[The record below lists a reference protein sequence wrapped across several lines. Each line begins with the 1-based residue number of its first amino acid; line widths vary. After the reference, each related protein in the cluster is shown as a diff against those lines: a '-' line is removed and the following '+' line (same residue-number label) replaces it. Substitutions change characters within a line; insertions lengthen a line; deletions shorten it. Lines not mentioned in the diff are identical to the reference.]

1 MRVVLSIMVEL
12 YASLTFTTHENALT
26 VLKTRLR
33 GREETKLRVVVKIF
47 LMIRARVELVNIS
60 IGGLL

>member
-1 MRVVLSIMVEL
+1 MVEL

-47 LMIRARVELVNIS
+47 LMIRACRTRQYFDRRLTVNAYDNK
-60 IGGLL
+60 